1 MQLFNKSTFRSDNL
15 DSYGNLFFGSQLEYI
30 QAQIYEYQYA
40 PLKAFELIPINYNI
54 PAGAKFVSATGYQSV
69 GRARIINNY
78 ADDLP
83 EASVLGQKLTNPVIS
98 LGCSYRYSY
107 DDIRSAQYGNV
118 PLSSALGISARKAN
132 DQLVNDLAING
143 SVDSGLLGWLNNPN
157 IPSNAVPADGVGAST
172 LWVNKTP
179 DQILRDMNLIVN
191 GIVVNTNDVER
202 PDSLALP
209 LEQYTYIASTPRSAN
224 SDTTILDYFK
234 MNNPYVKNVYSMQ
247 NLAGA
252 GPAGVD
258 IMIAFTKDPTKFEM
272 QIAMPFTQY
281 GPQERNLEFIINCES
296 RFGGVQ
302 VYLPLSQNIGE
313 GI

>member
-1 MQLFNKSTFRSDNL
+1 MQLFNKANFRSDNL
-15 DSYGNLFFGSQLEYI
+15 DSYGNLFFGNQLEFI
-30 QAQIYEYQYA
+30 QAEIYNYKYA

-83 EASVLGQKLTNPVIS
+83 EVSVLGQKLTNPVIS

-118 PLSSALGISARKAN
+118 PLSAQLGISARLAN
-132 DQLVNDLAING
+132 DQLVNKLALNG
-143 SVDSGLLGWLNNPN
+143 DTQSGLIGWLNNPN
-157 IPSNAVPADGVGAST
+157 IPSASVPADGTGAST
-172 LWVNKTP
+172 LWINKTP

-191 GIVVNTNDVER
+191 GVVVNSNEVEI
-202 PDSLALP
+202 PDSLGLP
-209 LEQYTYIASTPRSAN
+209 LDQYTYIASTPRSSM

-234 MNNPYVKNVYSMQ
+234 LNNPYIRNVYSIQ

-252 GPAGVD
+252 GPGGVD
-258 IMIAFTKDPTKFEM
+258 IMIAFAKDPTKFQM

-281 GPQERNLEFIINCES
+281 APQERNLEFIINCES